1 MKILRI
7 VSELDFGGVEQVLA
21 ISVPYLVQTK
31 GIEVQVVV
39 LGKGGRISEGLI
51 QNGFSVIVLNQATRI
66 PNIKLV
72 FQLKNLI
79 QNENPNVVHCQGSEA
94 NFHGLWAASMAGVKV
109 KIGEEIGLP
118 NHHSYWKWV
127 FKWIYQKADRIIAIS
142 EAVKNYIV
150 ELGEVEWEKVNVI
163 YNPVFLKDKGKRMKA
178 CPDPDRS
185 GSGDEMKLEKGF
197 KKDLQES
204 EDLEIPRRVGA
215 GFTEKAV
222 SQTEEVKPLVFV
234 TTCRL
239 VPIKNLEKLID
250 AFAKLRQG
258 VCEGHIELWIVGEG
272 PLKESLVQQVNQ
284 LGIQDSVKFLGF
296 QENVFQFLEQADV
309 FVLPSLREGSSV
321 SLAEAMSYG
330 LPSIVTE
337 IGGAREILGDSHSGL
352 LVDPF
357 STDAIFSAMLS
368 MCKLSEEEI
377 KEMGKKAIV
386 ASQRFSIETYAE
398 ELLEVYKG

>member
-21 ISVPYLVQTK
+21 LSVPYLVQAK
-31 GIEVQVVV
+31 GIEVRVVV

-79 QNENPNVVHCQGSEA
+79 IIEKPDVVHCQGSEA
-94 NFHGLWAASMAGVKV
+94 NFHGLWAASMAGVNV

-127 FKWIYQKADRIIAIS
+127 FKWIYQKADRVIAIS

-150 ELGEVEWEKVNVI
+150 ELGEVEWDKVRVL
-163 YNPVFLKDKGKRMKA
+163 YNPVDLVRREKA
-178 CPDPDRS
+178 ENFSQRIS
-185 GSGDEMKLEKGF
+185 GGGR
-197 KKDLQES
+197 
-204 EDLEIPRRVGA
+204 EIPRRVGA
-215 GFTEKAV
+215 GFRFAPTETAGRQNDGNNNESDKEK
-222 SQTEEVKPLVFV
+222 SFVFV

-239 VPIKNLEKLID
+239 VPIKNLERLIEVFSKLVKGD
-250 AFAKLRQG
+250 TEKHL
-258 VCEGHIELWIVGEG
+258 ELWIVGDG
-272 PLKESLVQQVNQ
+272 PLKDALLQLVNQ
-284 LGIQDSVKFLGF
+284 LGIQNSVKFLGF
-296 QENVFQFLEQADV
+296 QENVFQFLAQADV

-337 IGGAREILGDSHSGL
+337 IGGAREILGESQSGF

-357 STDAIFSAMLS
+357 SIDFIFSAMQS
-368 MCKLSEEEI
+368 MCKLSEEER
-377 KEMGKKAIV
+377 KEMGEKAEK
-386 ASQRFSIETYAE
+386 ASQRFSIETYIE
-398 ELLEVYKG
+398 DLLEVYKG

>member
-1 MKILRI
+1 M
-7 VSELDFGGVEQVLA
+7 DFGGVEQVLA

-51 QNGFSVIVLNQATRI
+51 QNGFSVIVLNQVTRI

-72 FQLKNLI
+72 VQLRNFIKKEKPDI
-79 QNENPNVVHCQGSEA
+79 VHCQGAEA
-94 NFHGLWAASMAGVKV
+94 NFHGLWAAKLAGVKI

-127 FKWIYQKADRIIAIS
+127 FRWIYQKADRVIAIS
-142 EAVKNYIV
+142 GAVKNYIV
-150 ELGEVEWEKVNVI
+150 ELGEVEWEKVNVV
-163 YNPVFLKDKGKRMKA
+163 YNPVDLMGRVKA
-178 CPDPDRS
+178 
-185 GSGDEMKLEKGF
+185 EKFSPRITGG
-197 KKDLQES
+197 ER
-204 EDLEIPRRVGA
+204 EIPRELGA
-215 GFTEKAV
+215 SFRLAQNDEDNNESDKK
-222 SQTEEVKPLVFV
+222 KPFVFV

-239 VPIKNLEKLID
+239 VPIKNLEKLIK
-250 AFAKLRQG
+250 AFSKLVKG
-258 VCEGHIELWIVGEG
+258 DSEKHVELWVVGDG
-272 PLKESLVQQVNQ
+272 PLKDSLMQLVYR

-337 IGGAREILGDSHSGL
+337 IGGAREILGESQSGL

-357 STDAIFSAMLS
+357 STDAIFSAMSS
-368 MCKLSEEEI
+368 MCKLSKEEI

-386 ASQRFSIETYAE
+386 TSQRFSIETYAE

>member
-51 QNGFSVIVLNQATRI
+51 QDGFSVIVLNQATRI

-79 QNENPNVVHCQGSEA
+79 KNEKPDVVHCQGSEA
-94 NFHGLWAASMAGVKV
+94 NFHGLWAASMAGVKI

-118 NHHSYWKWV
+118 NHHSFWKYV
-127 FKWIYQKADRIIAIS
+127 FKWIYQKADRVIAIS
-142 EAVKNYIV
+142 EAVKNYII
-150 ELGEVEWEKVNVI
+150 ELGEVESEKVEVI
-163 YNPVFLKDKGKRMKA
+163 YNPVDLARI
-178 CPDPDRS
+178 
-185 GSGDEMKLEKGF
+185 EKVENLSRRILGE
-197 KKDLQES
+197 QR
-204 EDLEIPRRVGA
+204 EIPRELGE
-215 GFTEKAV
+215 GFRFAPTEKV
-222 SQTEEVKPLVFV
+222 GKQNDGNNDSDIEKSFLFI

-239 VPIKNLEKLID
+239 VPIKNLERLIE
-250 AFAKLRQG
+250 AFAKLRQC
-258 VCEGHIELWIVGEG
+258 VSEKHIELWIVGEG

-284 LGIQDSVKFLGF
+284 LEIQASIKFLGF
-296 QENVFQFLEQADV
+296 QENVFQFLEQADI

-337 IGGAREILGDSHSGL
+337 IGGAREILGDIHSGL

-368 MCKLSEEEI
+368 MCKLSEDEI

>member
-51 QNGFSVIVLNQATRI
+51 QNGFSVIVLNQSTRI

-72 FQLKNLI
+72 FLLKTLI
-79 QNENPNVVHCQGSEA
+79 KNEQPNVVHCQGSEA
-94 NFHGLWAASMAGVKV
+94 NFHGLWAAAMAGVKI

-127 FKWIYQKADRIIAIS
+127 FKWIYQKADRVIAIS
-142 EAVKNYIV
+142 EAVKNYII
-150 ELGEVEWEKVNVI
+150 ELGEVEWEKVKVI
-163 YNPVFLKDKGKRMKA
+163 YNPVDLVRRVKA
-178 CPDPDRS
+178 ENFSQRIS
-185 GSGDEMKLEKGF
+185 GGGR
-197 KKDLQES
+197 
-204 EDLEIPRRVGA
+204 EIPRELGA
-215 GFTEKAV
+215 GFHFAQNDGNNNESDKEK
-222 SQTEEVKPLVFV
+222 PFVFV

-239 VPIKNLEKLID
+239 VPIKNLEKLIE
-250 AFAKLRQG
+250 AFAKLVKG
-258 VCEGHIELWIVGEG
+258 DSEKHLELWIVGDG
-272 PLKESLVQQVNQ
+272 PLKDALFQLVNQ
-284 LGIQDSVKFLGF
+284 LGIQDSVKFFGF
-296 QENVFQFLEQADV
+296 QEKVFQFLEQADV

-337 IGGAREILGDSHSGL
+337 IGGAREILGESQSGL

-386 ASQRFSIETYAE
+386 ASQRFSIETYVE
-398 ELLEVYKG
+398 ELLQIYKG